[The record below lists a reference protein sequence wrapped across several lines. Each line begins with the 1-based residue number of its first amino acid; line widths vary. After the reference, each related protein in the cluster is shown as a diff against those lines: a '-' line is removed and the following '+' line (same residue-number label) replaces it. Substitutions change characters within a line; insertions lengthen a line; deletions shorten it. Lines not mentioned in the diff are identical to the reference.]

1 MRCTHCRARE
11 SWDQPRSLVVP
22 CSIHPTCG
30 SSKWLCTQARSL
42 LAPYLP
48 PRSSSSPFS
57 EGGALYA
64 LGLIHANHGKPII
77 PFLLESLNG
86 TAHEVGL
93 TVHAAPA
100 VSRAC

>member
-1 MRCTHCRARE
+1 MT
-11 SWDQPRSLVVP
+11 SKLGKRSGHD
-22 CSIHPTCG
+22 HPSGLLEWQQQRPQRSPHTAPVC
-30 SSKWLCTQARSL
+30 WQARSL

-77 PFLLESLNG
+77 PFLLESLEG
-86 TAHEVGL
+86 TGNEVL
-93 TVHAAPA
+93 LLLISA
-100 VSRAC
+100 S